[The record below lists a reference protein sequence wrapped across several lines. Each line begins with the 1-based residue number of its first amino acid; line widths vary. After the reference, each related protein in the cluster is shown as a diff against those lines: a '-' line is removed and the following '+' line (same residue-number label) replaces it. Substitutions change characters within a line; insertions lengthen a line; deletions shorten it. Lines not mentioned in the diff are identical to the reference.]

1 MTDLERV
8 LELVER
14 LAKRV
19 GHLGQSHEDLNL
31 IQDIRAMRAAL
42 KRDAEMSGR

>member
-8 LELVER
+8 LELLER

-19 GHLGQSHEDLNL
+19 GYLGQSHEDMNL
-31 IQDIRAMRAAL
+31 IQDIRAMRVAL
-42 KRDAEMSGR
+42 KRDAELAGR